1 MIGSST
7 ETIILIKRFASI
19 ILIMLSLNIFSLNM
33 GYASPIFLR
42 VCGLICLVVLLIM
55 YIRSY
60 IKINNKAISV
70 AGVSLILLSFVALV
84 SIDEP
89 KFWILSIIIFICGFD
104 MLLRSAGEDEPQL
117 SGLALGSLFYSILYI
132 YYINNPAI
140 WRFFTSLSQA
150 VSAIFGRLEGIP
162 LALGPTISGTFIF
175 LTFFCCAVS
184 FFILSEKRSSHPIK
198 ALIAVLVGFAMLY
211 AVYFLTVIRIWA
223 TADKYMDLIFLIFFV
238 LMIPFLIFVSKNRI
252 KSLDPGTWVPTPGQG
267 AILTALFFAILLV
280 TIVPDYNFGGIGKA
294 VIYEKD
300 SEMGFDIPDFPEANQ
315 SFAPENGFSV
325 GAIKLYLENMG
336 GVVESLNSTDSRDM
350 KDALKDADILVLLNL
365 KKGFSSSDLQ
375 SIREYVKN
383 GGGLLVFAEHTSMFV
398 PDQDFAS
405 GRDYLNDV
413 LNPTG
418 IRINPDTADY
428 IPDHWQYAASAL
440 PHPVTRD
447 LDFDLTTS
455 SVGASL
461 SLSGKARPLITGR
474 FAFSDKSNQT
484 MPGHLGDRLYER
496 GEVLGDLVI
505 AACDTYGK
513 GKVLVFGDT
522 SYIFNNELP
531 FRYNLVYNS
540 ASWLVSRES
549 DYAAYQCYASV
560 FLLFALAAYIL
571 TARIFAGRTII
582 GKHRPKISLRFL
594 ICLAFAA
601 ALSLGLSTSINNS
614 LITAPEEPL
623 ADVAWID
630 YTHLNQFN
638 LENYRDDGVAGLT
651 LNLFRNGFLPQIL
664 QKDNGISDIRKSEVA
679 IIIAPNEHYTAK
691 EVFEIKEFV
700 EAGGLLILC
709 AGHKSAGPMDL
720 ILNSFGLRI
729 GDLPLGSF
737 PWIEETHAT
746 GGRAIVSPENLRRYW
761 HKPKFME
768 AYPVQA
774 DGEYNPITWMRY
786 NGVTYNLIIQK
797 RAGQGNVILIGD
809 SRFLLNEN
817 LEHLSQGVGREN
829 REQYQLQWLGNI
841 ELLRKILTER
851 KVGMI

>member
-7 ETIILIKRFASI
+7 ETIIVIKRLASI

-42 VCGLICLVVLLIM
+42 VCGLLCLVVLLIA
-55 YIRSY
+55 YISSY
-60 IKINNKAISV
+60 KKLQINSISV

-84 SIDEP
+84 SIDKPE
-89 KFWILSIIIFICGFD
+89 FWILSLIIFICGFD

-117 SGLALGSLFYSILYI
+117 SCLALGILFYFILYI
-132 YYINNPAI
+132 YYINNPSL
-140 WRFFTSLSQA
+140 WRFFTSLSLA
-150 VSAIFGRLEGIP
+150 VSAIFGRLEGIT

-175 LTFFCCAVS
+175 LTFFCCVVS
-184 FFILSEKRSSHPIK
+184 FFILSEKRSSPSIK
-198 ALIAVLVGFAMLY
+198 ALIAVMMGFAVLY
-211 AVYFLTVIRIWA
+211 AVYFLTVIGIWEG
-223 TADKYMDLIFLIFFV
+223 ADKYMDRIFLIFFV
-238 LMIPFLIFVSKNRI
+238 LMIPFLIFESKMRI
-252 KSLDPGTWVPTPGQG
+252 KSLDPGTWVPSPGQG
-267 AILTALFFAILLV
+267 AILTALFFAVLLIV
-280 TIVPDYNFGGIGKA
+280 IVPQFNSGGIGKA

-315 SFAPENGFSV
+315 SFAPDDGFSV
-325 GAIKLYLENMG
+325 GAIKRYLENMG
-336 GVVESLNSTDSRDM
+336 GVVVSLNSTNSREL
-350 KDALKDADILVLLNL
+350 KDALIDANILILLNL
-365 KKGFSSSDLQ
+365 KKGFSSTDLQ
-375 SIREYVKN
+375 SISEYVKN

-413 LNPTG
+413 LDPTG

-428 IPDHWQYAASAL
+428 IPEHWQYAATAL

-447 LDFDLTTS
+447 LGFDLATS

-461 SLSGKARPLITGR
+461 CLRGEARPLIIGR

-484 MPGHLGDRLYER
+484 MPGHLGDRLYEP

-540 ASWLVSRES
+540 ASWLTSRES
-549 DYAAYQCYASV
+549 DYAAYQYYASF
-560 FLLFALAAYIL
+560 FLLFALIAYIY
-571 TARIFAGRTII
+571 RI
-582 GKHRPKISLRFL
+582 KISLRFL
-594 ICLAFAA
+594 ICLALAA
-601 ALSLGLSTSINNS
+601 ALSLGLAASINNS
-614 LITAPEEPL
+614 LMKAPEEPL

-664 QKDNGISDIRKSEVA
+664 QNDNSISDIRKGTVA
-679 IIIAPNEHYTAK
+679 IIIAPNEDYTAK
-691 EVFEIKEFV
+691 EALEIKEFV

-720 ILNSFGLRI
+720 ILKSFGLGI

-746 GGRAIVSPENLRRYW
+746 GGQAIVSPENLRRYW

-774 DGEYNPITWMRY
+774 DGEYKPIAWMRY
-786 NGVTYNLIIQK
+786 NGVAYNLIIQK
-797 RAGQGNVILIGD
+797 SVGQGNVILIGD

-817 LEHLSQGVGREN
+817 LEHLSQGAGKEN

-841 ELLRKILTER
+841 ELLRKILTVQ
-851 KVGMI
+851 KVGMT

>member
-1 MIGSST
+1 M
-7 ETIILIKRFASI
+7 
-19 ILIMLSLNIFSLNM
+19 
-33 GYASPIFLR
+33 
-42 VCGLICLVVLLIM
+42 CLVVLVMM
-55 YIRSY
+55 YVRSY
-60 IKINNKAISV
+60 TKINNRTISV

-84 SIDEP
+84 SIDDPE
-89 KFWILSIIIFICGFD
+89 FWILSTIIFICGFD
-104 MLLRSAGEDEPQL
+104 MLLRSAGEDESQL
-117 SGLALGSLFYSILYI
+117 SCLALGSLFYFILYI
-132 YYINNPAI
+132 YYINNPFI
-140 WRFFTSLSQA
+140 WGFFASLSLA
-150 VSAIFGRLEGIP
+150 VSAILGGLEGIP
-162 LALGPTISGTFIF
+162 MAFGPTISGTFIF

-184 FFILSEKRSSHPIK
+184 FFILSEKRSPHPIK

-211 AVYFLTVIRIWA
+211 AVYFLTVIGIWA
-223 TADKYMDLIFLIFFV
+223 SADRYMDLIFLIFFV
-238 LMIPFLIFVSKNRI
+238 LMIPFLIFVSKMRI
-252 KSLDPGTWVPTPGQG
+252 KSLDLGTMVPTPVHG
-267 AILTALFFAILLV
+267 AILTALFLVILLITV
-280 TIVPDYNFGGIGKA
+280 VPYYNFGGMGKV

-300 SEMGFDIPDFPEANQ
+300 SEMGFDIPNFPEANQ
-315 SFAPENGFSV
+315 SFAPDDGFSV
-325 GAIKLYLENMG
+325 GAIKQYFKNMG

-350 KDALKDADILVLLNL
+350 KDVLKDADILVLLNI
-365 KKGFSSSDLQ
+365 KKGFSSTDLQ
-375 SIREYVKN
+375 NIREYVKN

-398 PDQDFAS
+398 QDQDFAS

-447 LDFDLTTS
+447 LGFDLTTS

-461 SLSGKARPLITGR
+461 SLSGRARPLIIGR
-474 FAFSDKSNQT
+474 FAFSDKFNQT
-484 MPGHLGDRLYER
+484 MPGHLGDRLYEP

-522 SYIFNNELP
+522 SYVFNNELP

-549 DYAAYQCYASV
+549 GYAAYQCYASF
-560 FLLFALAAYIL
+560 FLLFALAAYIY
-571 TARIFAGRTII
+571 RPIY
-582 GKHRPKISLRFL
+582 RPKISLLFL

-601 ALSLGLSTSINNS
+601 ALSLGLSTGINNS
-614 LITAPEEPL
+614 LITDPKEPL

-664 QKDNGISDIRKSEVA
+664 QKDNGISDICKGAVA
-679 IIIAPNEHYTAK
+679 IIIAPNEGYTAK
-691 EVFEIKEFV
+691 EALEIKEFV

-720 ILNSFGLRI
+720 ILKSFGLRI

-746 GGRAIVSPENLRRYW
+746 GGRATVSPENLRRYW

-774 DGEYNPITWMRY
+774 DGEFKPITWMRY
-786 NGVTYNLIIQK
+786 NGVTYNLIIEK
-797 RAGQGNVILIGD
+797 RAGRGNVILIGD

-817 LEHLSQGVGREN
+817 LEYLSQGAGKEN
-829 REQYQLQWLGNI
+829 RMQYQLQWLGNI
-841 ELLRKILTER
+841 ELLRKILTLQ
-851 KVGMI
+851 KVGII

>member
-7 ETIILIKRFASI
+7 ETIILIKRSVSI
-19 ILIMLSLNIFSLNM
+19 ILIMLCLNLFSLNM

-42 VCGLICLVVLLIM
+42 FCGLLCLVVLLIA
-55 YIRSY
+55 YISSYTKIHLRS
-60 IKINNKAISV
+60 ISV
-70 AGVSLILLSFVALV
+70 AGISLILLSFAALL
-84 SIDEP
+84 SIDKPE
-89 KFWILSIIIFICGFD
+89 FWILSIIIFICGFD
-104 MLLRSAGEDEPQL
+104 MLLRSAGEDESQF
-117 SGLALGSLFYSILYI
+117 SALALGSLFYSILYI
-132 YYINNPAI
+132 YYINDPSF
-140 WRFFTSLSQA
+140 WRFFTSFSQA
-150 VSAIFGRLEGIP
+150 VSTIIGRIVGTPI
-162 LALGPTISGTFIF
+162 ALGPTISGTFIF
-175 LTFFCCAVS
+175 LTFSCCAVS
-184 FFILSEKRSSHPIK
+184 FFMLSEKRSSHPIK
-198 ALIAVLVGFAMLY
+198 ALIAVMMGLAVLY
-211 AVYFLTVIRIWA
+211 TVYFLTIIQIWA
-223 TADKYMDLIFLIFFV
+223 GADRYMDHIFLIFFV
-238 LMIPFLIFVSKNRI
+238 LMIPFLIFASKMRI
-252 KSLDPGTWVPTPGQG
+252 KSLDPGNWVPSPGQG
-267 AILTALFFAILLV
+267 AISTALFFAVLIIA
-280 TIVPDYNFGGIGKA
+280 IVPYSNSGEIGKV

-300 SEMGFDIPDFPEANQ
+300 SEMGFDIPHFPETNQ
-315 SFAPENGFSV
+315 SFAPDDGFSV
-325 GAIKLYLENMG
+325 GAIKRYFENMG
-336 GVVESLNSTDSRDM
+336 GEVESLNSTNSREL
-350 KDALKDADILVLLNL
+350 KDALKDANILILLNL

-383 GGGLLVFAEHTSMFV
+383 GGNLLVFAEHTSMFV

-428 IPDHWQYAASAL
+428 IPDHWKYAARAL
-440 PHPVTRD
+440 PHPITRD

-461 SLSGKARPLITGR
+461 CLSDKARPLIIGR
-474 FAFSDKSNQT
+474 FAFSDKFNQT
-484 MPGHLGDRLYER
+484 MPGHLGDRLYEP

-531 FRYNLVYNS
+531 FRYSLVYNS

-549 DYAAYQCYASV
+549 GYAAYQCYASIL
-560 FLLFALAAYIL
+560 LLFAFAAYIF
-571 TARIFAGRTII
+571 ADRIII
-582 GKHRPKISLRFL
+582 GRLRPKISLRFL
-594 ICLAFAA
+594 ICLVFAL
-601 ALSLGLSTSINNS
+601 ALSLWLCASINNS
-614 LITAPEEPL
+614 LIKAPEEPL
-623 ADVAWID
+623 VDVAWID

-664 QKDNGISDIRKSEVA
+664 QKDNGISDIRKGSVA
-679 IIIAPNEHYTAK
+679 IIIAPNEDYTAK
-691 EVFEIKEFV
+691 DALEIKEFV

-720 ILNSFGLRI
+720 ILKSFDLRI

-774 DGEYNPITWMRY
+774 DGEYKPITWMRY
-786 NGVTYNLIIQK
+786 NGVTYNLIIEK

-817 LEHLSQGVGREN
+817 LEHLSQGVGKEN
-829 REQYQLQWLGNI
+829 RGQYQLQWLGNI
-841 ELLRKILTER
+841 ELLKKILTVQ
-851 KVGMI
+851 KFGMT

>member
-7 ETIILIKRFASI
+7 ETIIVIKRLASI

-42 VCGLICLVVLLIM
+42 VCGLLCLVVLLIA
-55 YIRSY
+55 YIGSY
-60 IKINNKAISV
+60 AKLHINSISV
-70 AGVSLILLSFVALV
+70 AGVSLILLSFIALV
-84 SIDEP
+84 SIDKPE
-89 KFWILSIIIFICGFD
+89 FWILSIIIFICGFD
-104 MLLRSAGEDEPQL
+104 MLLRSAGEDESQL
-117 SGLALGSLFYSILYI
+117 SGLALGTLFYFILYI
-132 YYINNPAI
+132 YYINNPLI
-140 WRFFTSLSQA
+140 WRFFASLSLT

-198 ALIAVLVGFAMLY
+198 ALIAVLVGYAILY
-211 AVYFLTVIRIWA
+211 AFYFLIAIQIWA
-223 TADKYMDLIFLIFFV
+223 GADQSMDHIFLIFFV
-238 LMIPFLIFVSKNRI
+238 LMIPFLIFVSKMRI
-252 KSLDPGTWVPTPGQG
+252 KSLDPGTWVPSPGQG
-267 AILTALFFAILLV
+267 VILTALFFAVLII
-280 TIVPDYNFGGIGKA
+280 TIVPYFNSGGIGKA

-315 SFAPENGFSV
+315 SFAPDDGFSV
-325 GAIKLYLENMG
+325 GAIKRYLENMG
-336 GVVESLNSTDSRDM
+336 GVVESLNSTNSREL
-350 KDALKDADILVLLNL
+350 KDALIDANILILLNL

-398 PDQDFAS
+398 PDRDFAS

-413 LNPTG
+413 LDPTG

-428 IPDHWQYAASAL
+428 LPEHWQYAASAL
-440 PHPVTRD
+440 PYPVTRD
-447 LDFDLTTS
+447 LGFDLTTS

-461 SLSGKARPLITGR
+461 CLRGNARPLIIGR

-484 MPGHLGDRLYER
+484 MPGHLGDRLYEP

-540 ASWLVSRES
+540 ASWLTSRES

-560 FLLFALAAYIL
+560 FLLLFALAAYIY
-571 TARIFAGRTII
+571 
-582 GKHRPKISLRFL
+582 RPKISMRFL
-594 ICLAFAA
+594 ICLVFAA
-601 ALSLGLSTSINNS
+601 ALSLGLSTSINDS
-614 LITAPEEPL
+614 LIKAPEEPL

-664 QKDNGISDIRKSEVA
+664 QKDNGISDIRKGSVA
-679 IIIAPNEHYTAK
+679 IIIAPNEDYTAK
-691 EVFEIKEFV
+691 EALKIKEFV

-720 ILNSFGLRI
+720 ILKSFGLGI

-746 GGRAIVSPENLRRYW
+746 GGQAIVSPENLRRYW

-768 AYPVQA
+768 AYPVLA
-774 DGEYNPITWMRY
+774 DGEYKPIAWMRY
-786 NGVTYNLIIQK
+786 NGVAYNLIIEK
-797 RAGQGNVILIGD
+797 RVGRGNVILIGD

-817 LEHLSQGVGREN
+817 LEHLSQGAGKEN

-841 ELLRKILTER
+841 EILRKILTVQ

>member
-1 MIGSST
+1 MIGSLT
-7 ETIILIKRFASI
+7 ETIIVIKRFVSI

-42 VCGLICLVVLLIM
+42 FCGLMCLVILLII
-55 YIRSY
+55 YISSY
-60 IKINNKAISV
+60 KKIIIRAVSV
-70 AGVSLILLSFVALV
+70 AGVSLILLSFIALI
-84 SIDEP
+84 STDKPE
-89 KFWILSIIIFICGFD
+89 FWILSLIIFIIGFD
-104 MLLRSAGEDEPQL
+104 ILLRSAGEHEVQL
-117 SGLALGSLFYSILYI
+117 SSLALGSLFYSILYI
-132 YYINNPAI
+132 FYINNPSFWI
-140 WRFFTSLSQA
+140 FITSLSQA
-150 VSAIFGRLEGIP
+150 VSAILGRLEGIP
-162 LALGPTISGTFIF
+162 LALGPTISGTLIL
-175 LTFFCCAVS
+175 LTFVCCAVS
-184 FFILSEKRSSHPIK
+184 FFILSKNRSSSSIE
-198 ALIAVLVGFAMLY
+198 ALTAVLIGFAVLY
-211 AVYFLTVIRIWA
+211 AAYFLIVIQIWV
-223 TADKYMDLIFLIFFV
+223 TADKYMDLVFLIFFL
-238 LMIPFLIFVSKNRI
+238 LMAPFLIFISKIQI
-252 KSLDPGTWVPTPGQG
+252 KSLDLGTLIPSPGQG
-267 AILTALFFAILLV
+267 AILAMLFVAVLL
-280 TIVPDYNFGGIGKA
+280 ISIIPYFNSGEIGKA

-300 SEMGFDIPDFPEANQ
+300 SEMGFVIPHFPEANQ
-315 SFAPENGFSV
+315 SFASDDGFSV
-325 GAIKLYLENMG
+325 GAIKLYLESMG
-336 GVVESLNSTDSRDM
+336 GLVESLNQTNSRDM
-350 KDALKDADILVLLNL
+350 KDALKDANILVLLNL

-375 SIREYVKN
+375 SIRDFVKN

-405 GRDYLNDV
+405 GRDYLSEV

-461 SLSGKARPLITGR
+461 NLSGTARPLIIGR
-474 FAFSDKSNQT
+474 FAFSDKSNLT

-496 GEVLGDLVI
+496 GEGLGDLVI

-531 FRYNLVYNS
+531 FRYSLVYNS

-549 DYAAYQCYASV
+549 DYAAYQCFASI
-560 FLLFALAAYIL
+560 FLLFAIAGY
-571 TARIFAGRTII
+571 IFAVRTIT
-582 GKHRPKISLRFL
+582 GYRPMVSLLFL
-594 ICLAFAA
+594 ICLAFSVAF
-601 ALSLGLSTSINNS
+601 SLGLSSSINDS
-614 LITAPEEPL
+614 LVKAPQEPL

-651 LNLFRNGFLPQIL
+651 LNLFRNGFLPQIM
-664 QKDNGISDIRKSEVA
+664 QKDNDISDIRKSSVA

-691 EVFEIKEFV
+691 EASEIKEFV

-709 AGHKSAGPMDL
+709 AGHKSADTMEL

-729 GDLPLGSF
+729 RDLPLGSF

-746 GGRAIVSPENLRRYW
+746 GGQAVVSPENLRRYW

-774 DGEYNPITWMRY
+774 DGEYEPITWMRY

-797 RAGQGNVILIGD
+797 KVGRGNVILIGD

-817 LEHLSQGVGREN
+817 LEHLSQGVGKET

-841 ELLRKILTER
+841 ELLRKILALQ
-851 KVGMI
+851 KVGMA